1 MFWQLAKLRA
11 DCLDEKLCHIIHIS
25 FHTENIYN
33 IGNLAKWITAETG
46 LLNEES
52 LVRNGLWDTKTLSR
66 KIFEIVRH
74 GNLLWMQI
82 SKYLWVFTE
91 PNIHQYLLHLQQIIV
106 KYTSSTAPVK
116 KKVKTE
122 KCYCEFIIQSRILA
136 WKRRGVKFAV

>member
-116 KKVKTE
+116 KK
-122 KCYCEFIIQSRILA
+122 
-136 WKRRGVKFAV
+136 WKLKNVTASLLYNQEYLLGNEEG